1 MVSRTTLV
9 AALLGVLLGAL
20 PARADSP
27 KLVDAR
33 RAVEAVDYE
42 AARRLLLEAL
52 RDGDNSPAA
61 VGEIYRLSAR
71 AAIVLGERDLAEQ
84 YYRRWLAIDPTA
96 ALPGDT
102 APKLRE
108 PFVAAQAYIAAH
120 GRLLARAERTSTGEV
135 DVELVADPLAMARA
149 AAALGPGR
157 NAPVPF
163 GGDHKAHLAAATRI
177 AVVDDAGNRLLEVD
191 VAPGPT
197 GARSAD
203 GQGGARS
210 ADGQGGAR
218 STGGQGG
225 ARSAAQGGAR
235 SADGQGGA
243 RSADGQGG
251 ARSADGQGGARSA
264 AGAGDADTSA
274 ESRPWTR
281 RWTTWAIPTGVFGVV
296 TGAFGLAAL
305 TSYQQAQSDAAKSGQ
320 FHLSDAEDNVH
331 RGRTFTW
338 ITIGGGAVTLAFAI
352 PTAIFFLKERGLGG
366 ATPAGTTV
374 VPTVGDSHAGLAVT
388 GQF

>member
-1 MVSRTTLV
+1 MVSRKILI
-9 AALLGVLLGAL
+9 AMLLGVLAAL

-149 AAALGPGR
+149 AAALGLGR
-157 NAPVPF
+157 SAPVPF
-163 GGDHKAHLAAATRI
+163 GGDRKAHLAAATRI

-191 VAPGPT
+191 VASAAA
-197 GARSAD
+197 GARSA

-210 ADGQGGAR
+210 ADGPGDR
-218 STGGQGG
+218 
-225 ARSAAQGGAR
+225 RP
-235 SADGQGGA
+235 ADGQGGA
-243 RSADGQGG
+243 RSDGQEG
-251 ARSADGQGGARSA
+251 ARSGDGAD
-264 AGAGDADTSA
+264 DADTSA
-274 ESRPWTR
+274 ASRPWTR

-305 TSYQQAQSDAAKSGQ
+305 ASYQQAQSDATKSGQ
-320 FHLSDAEDNVH
+320 FHLSDAEDNVR

-366 ATPAGTTV
+366 ATSAGTAV
-374 VPTVGDSHAGLAVT
+374 VPTLGTGHAGLAVT

>member
-1 MVSRTTLV
+1 MVSRAAPLI
-9 AALLGVLLGAL
+9 ALLLAL
-20 PARADSP
+20 SAAIPAYADSP

-84 YYRRWLAIDPTA
+84 YYRRWLAIDPAA

-120 GRLLARAERTSTGEV
+120 GRLVARASRTSTGEI

-149 AAALGPGR
+149 AAALGAGR
-157 NAPVPF
+157 STPVPF
-163 GGDHKAHLAAATRI
+163 GGNRKAHLASSTRVAI
-177 AVVDDAGNRLLEVD
+177 VDDTGNRLLELD
-191 VAPGPT
+191 VAPVPT
-197 GARSAD
+197 GARGGRESTSSAQGGVRAA
-203 GQGGARS
+203 GQGDARS
-210 ADGQGGAR
+210 IAQND
-218 STGGQGG
+218 T
-225 ARSAAQGGAR
+225 RSAAQGDAGSARQGDAR
-235 SADGQGGA
+235 SDGQGGLS
-243 RSADGQGG
+243 SAGQGD
-251 ARSADGQGGARSA
+251 R
-264 AGAGDADTSA
+264 DTSA
-274 ESRPWTR
+274 KSRPWTR
-281 RWTTWAIPTGVFGVV
+281 RWITWAIPTGVFGVV
-296 TGAFGLAAL
+296 TGAFGLATL
-305 TSYQQAQSDAAKSGQ
+305 TSYQQAQSNAAKSGQ
-320 FHLSDAEDNVH
+320 FHLSDAEDNVR

-352 PTAIFFLKERGLGG
+352 PTAIFFVKERGLG
-366 ATPAGTTV
+366 ATGLAGTTV
-374 VPTVGDSHAGLAVT
+374 VPTVGDGHAGLAVA
-388 GQF
+388 GKF